1 MDEKR
6 PLSLAEQMKGRWPLV
21 VLIAAV
27 GIALC
32 GVILVRLMKTPP
44 VRSAALEAR
53 LELAAGDV
61 KLVRGG
67 AGDPATSGAAI
78 LADSRLVTGKGAR
91 ALARLADGS
100 ALFLRD
106 ETEIALRGDAI
117 ALERG
122 EIWIDAPPSER
133 RAAVYAV
140 GDATVAADDAGL
152 SVKRSGNDLS
162 VYVAR
167 GLATVTTK
175 GGRVEVHAGEQA
187 TASSA
192 AAPVVAPVAYWV
204 DWTGGMGDH
213 RPVSYA
219 AGSGAGRIYGVDL
232 RNPGQPPRPLEVSRQ
247 AVRAVIRDGLAETEV
262 DQTFF
267 NPGQNAVEGW
277 YWFTVPED
285 ASVTGFDLETNGT
298 LVAGE
303 LIERTEAE
311 REYREGQASGHQPAL
326 LEWVDARS
334 YRARIY
340 PVNAGATRRV
350 VLRYIQLLPLAGDTL
365 SYLYPLQSDNPV
377 RIGEF
382 SLQVDLGE
390 AGTRMQLTTLAEAR
404 IEESGRRVTMRRSGY
419 TPRADFLLEAQL
431 VGKPAQLRVARL
443 ASGEDTADY
452 IMARYAPD
460 LDWNGAVPR
469 SAEVAL
475 VVDTS
480 AAGDEVARQLQLASA
495 EAILRALSADD
506 RFALI
511 ALDVRPTV
519 LYPEKELAAAN
530 ETEIARALEKLA
542 DHARGGATDLAALF
556 DVALGRL
563 HAAEQPALIYV
574 GDGLATSGEISR
586 EQLAER
592 LRRALSTSRARFF
605 TVAVGDAADRSLL
618 NELARVGGGRGY
630 RIDNA
635 EETTDRG
642 LALAAAIKT
651 PTLTDFDLDLGAGL
665 DDVFV
670 SASAKVSRGD
680 EVVVL
685 ARTHH
690 ELPATATVKGRLGGR
705 EFTQQLPIRNDQ
717 TIVGA
722 FVPRLWAA
730 EKMRRTLGRAAE
742 PDDER
747 GRIVQLGIEYGLMTP
762 YTSFIAL
769 DSEASYQQQG
779 IPRRR
784 SPLRGVKL
792 SALDLGAEHQLLADL
807 YGVAVAA
814 TGLGCLGR
822 SDEAP
827 PYAGSPALQTV
838 GAASALPGA
847 AGKAEMAEGAPS
859 RRARAGQPMPALEM
873 EQDAEQVAGKRM
885 AVKDKALAKPTNET
899 VAPSKTGSAL
909 GTALFATE
917 ACSDVSSRPLAQ
929 RLLMWKKRFKTVRVP
944 ADLVE
949 RYRLARASCEI
960 PDWRSESA
968 FLSALSTQIGNE
980 AAATL
985 MLETLKPVPQTQ
997 RYLAQLVLRRSVD
1010 QRVVDAVKRTLFGQD
1025 VSWLEVDRKL
1035 AETADAAKRVEL
1047 VKAAMAKAPDDPSGV
1062 VRLVRVLADANRLE
1076 EAVLLERRL
1085 HDQGLMTPLIARQ
1098 LGDVLARHDLRDEA
1112 VRTYS
1117 EIVEFDPNSAA
1128 SRRLL
1133 GDVLLGRGWYADAY
1147 RQFVTLVEMN
1157 PNDPLDQLR
1166 LAAAAAGSGR
1176 VDEALRIERK
1186 VAESEG
1192 KPGPDDPRQWARLA
1206 SAARIAAM
1214 LARPPATP
1222 GTDSKELADSLGRKL
1237 KQLGLFRGPSTW
1249 VVLTWEELGTDV
1261 ELAAEKSGA
1270 ATAVA
1275 ESVDANPVGVAAAAM
1290 APTDADQLQLVAR
1303 LRGPALDGALS
1314 LKRHEIAWD
1323 GKNFNVKV
1331 ADVTLPAGSTRLP
1344 L

>member
-1 MDEKR
+1 MEENRPQSLTALLKR
-6 PLSLAEQMKGRWPLV
+6 RWPLLVLVAGVGV
-21 VLIAAV
+21 VACA
-27 GIALC
+27 
-32 GVILVRLMKTPP
+32 VILALQQRTPP
-44 VRSAALEAR
+44 TRSASLEAR

-61 KLVRGG
+61 RLARGG
-67 AGDPATSGAAI
+67 GGAPVVSGAAI
-78 LADSRLVTGKGAR
+78 LADSRLTTGKGAR

-106 ETEIALRGDAI
+106 ETEIALRSDAV

-133 RAAVYAV
+133 RGMVYEA
-140 GDATVAADDAGL
+140 GPGTVTADDAGL
-152 SVKRSGNDLS
+152 SVKRGGNDLM

-167 GLATVTTK
+167 GMATVTTK

-187 TASSA
+187 TAA
-192 AAPVVAPVAYWV
+192 GDAVPTLAPVAYWV

-232 RNPGQPPRPLEVSRQ
+232 SRPGTPPRPLEVSRQ
-247 AVRAVIRDGLAETEV
+247 AVRAVLRDGLAETEV

-267 NPGQNAVEGW
+267 NPGQSAVEGW

-285 ASVTGFDLETNGT
+285 ASVTGFELETNGT

-303 LIERTEAE
+303 LIERQDAE
-311 REYREGQASGHQPAL
+311 REYREGVSSGHQPAL
-326 LEWVDARS
+326 LEWVDART
-334 YRARIY
+334 YRARIF
-340 PVNAGATRRV
+340 PINAGATRRV
-350 VLRYIQLLPLAGDTL
+350 VLRYIQLLPLAGGTL
-365 SYLYPLQSDNPV
+365 SYLYPLQSDDPV

-382 SLQVDLGE
+382 SLVVDLGE
-390 AGTRMQLTTLAEAR
+390 AGTRMKLTTLAEAR
-404 IEESGRRVTMRRSGY
+404 IEDNGQRVTMRRSGY
-419 TPRADFLLEAQL
+419 TPRADFLLEAHL
-431 VGKPAQLRVARL
+431 AGKPAPLRVARM
-443 ASGEDTADY
+443 AAGEDTADY

-460 LDWNGAVPR
+460 LDWNSAV
-469 SAEVAL
+469 SHTAEVAL

-480 AAGDEVARQLQLASA
+480 AAGDEAARQLQLASA

-519 LYPEKELAAAN
+519 LFPEKELAPAT
-530 ETEIARALEKLA
+530 ETEIAKALEKLA
-542 DHARGGATDLAALF
+542 DHAPGGATDLAALF
-556 DVALGRL
+556 EVALGRL
-563 HAAEQPALIYV
+563 HKAEQPALIYV

-592 LRRALSTSRARFF
+592 LRRALTTSRARFF

-630 RIDNA
+630 RIDSA
-635 EETTDRG
+635 EQSTDRA

-690 ELPATATVKGRLGGR
+690 ELPRQATVKGRLAGR
-705 EFTQQLPIRNDQ
+705 EFSQQLPIQADQ

-730 EKMRRTLGRAAE
+730 EKIRRTLGRAAD
-742 PDDER
+742 PDEER
-747 GRIVQLGIEYGLMTP
+747 GRIVQIGVEYGLMTP

-769 DSEASYQQQG
+769 DSEASYQRQG

-792 SALDLGAEHQLLADL
+792 SALGPRGESRLLEDL
-807 YGVAVAA
+807 YGIAAAA
-814 TGLGCLGR
+814 TGLGCTRAYEPAKESRQTASQAPGQPAPALADTDGR
-822 SDEAP
+822 SAAEGSARKASTGRRRAQTVERDEA
-827 PYAGSPALQTV
+827 AAARPAPTV
-838 GAASALPGA
+838 AAFADDKSVGMDSEA
-847 AGKAEMAEGAPS
+847 A
-859 RRARAGQPMPALEM
+859 
-873 EQDAEQVAGKRM
+873 VAGKENP
-885 AVKDKALAKPTNET
+885 ALAKT
-899 VAPSKTGSAL
+899 
-909 GTALFATE
+909 TALE

-929 RLLMWKKRFKTVRVP
+929 RLLLWKKRFKTARTP
-944 ADLVE
+944 ADLLE
-949 RYRLARASCEI
+949 RYRLARSGCEI

-968 FLSALSTQIGNE
+968 FLSALAAQIKNE
-980 AAATL
+980 AAAAL
-985 MLETLKPVPQTQ
+985 LLDALKSTPQTQ

-1010 QRVVDAVKRTLFGQD
+1010 ERVGDAVERALFGQQ
-1025 VSWLEVDRKL
+1025 VNWLEIDRRL
-1035 AETADAAKRVEL
+1035 TETADADKRIEL
-1047 VKAAMAKAPDDPSGV
+1047 VKAAMAKAPDDPNGV
-1062 VRLVRVLADANRLE
+1062 VRLVRLLAEANRLE
-1076 EAVLLERRL
+1076 EAVLVGRRL

-1098 LGDVLARHDLRDEA
+1098 LGDVLARHGLRDEA

-1117 EIVEFDPNSAA
+1117 EIVEFDPHSTP

-1133 GDVLLGRGWYADAY
+1133 GDVFLGRGWYADAY
-1147 RQFVTLVEMN
+1147 RQFVTLTEMN

-1166 LAAAAAGSGR
+1166 LAAAAAGGGR

-1192 KPGPDDPRQWARLA
+1192 KPGPDDPRQWARLV
-1206 SAARIAAM
+1206 SAARIATM
-1214 LARPPATP
+1214 LAKPPATP
-1222 GTDSKELADSLGRKL
+1222 GTDAKELADSLGRKL

-1249 VVLTWEELGTDV
+1249 VVLTWEALGTDV
-1261 ELAAEKSGA
+1261 ALGAEKAGV

-1275 ESVDANPVGVAAAAM
+1275 ESVDANPVGVAAAAL
-1290 APTDADQLQLVAR
+1290 APNDVGQLQLVAR
-1303 LRGPALDGALS
+1303 LRGAALDGALPI
-1314 LKRHEIAWD
+1314 KKHAINWD
-1323 GKNFNVKV
+1323 GKSFSVDV
-1331 ADVTLPAGSTRLP
+1331 ADLTLPAGSTRLP